1 MFVNEEVCET
11 VFIILTKK
19 LTTKLTTA
27 LTMSSLQLFL
37 LSGQSGDAKCLLLPW
52 DVCMK
57 ACQRLEK
64 TWYCMVFT
72 RDK

>member
-37 LSGQSGDAKCLLLPW
+37 LSGQSGDAKCLLFITMGCLHEGMPETGKNL
-52 DVCMK
+52 V
-57 ACQRLEK
+57 L
-64 TWYCMVFT
+64 YGFYS
-72 RDK
+72 

>member
-37 LSGQSGDAKCLLLPW
+37 LSGQSGDAKCLLLP
-52 DVCMK
+52 
-57 ACQRLEK
+57 
-64 TWYCMVFT
+64 
-72 RDK
+72 